1 MDKLGR
7 FDEILEEMKDLYTRK
22 NRDYGNSFT
31 KSFKAF
37 GLTSPIIRLS
47 DKLERLKSLNDGKM
61 ALVEDESIEDT
72 LIDLANYAV
81 MALIEIRDFKEKTD
95 AEVHKRLKRNNEEK
109 SDDYIEFESIAKNY
123 GDELRNYLKER
134 DEY

>member
-1 MDKLGR
+1 MNKIKQ
-7 FDEILEEMKDLYTRK
+7 FNEILEEMEDLYTRK

-81 MALIEIRDFKEKTD
+81 MTLVEVRDFKEKTD
-95 AEVHKRLKRNNEEK
+95 EEVTQRIVDKNKSRSNN
-109 SDDYIEFESIAKNY
+109 YIEFESPDEAY
-123 GDELRNYLKER
+123 QDELYNYLLEKG
-134 DEY
+134 EY

>member
-1 MDKLGR
+1 MNKIKQ
-7 FDEILEEMKDLYTRK
+7 FNEILEEMKDLYTRK
-22 NRDYGNSFT
+22 NRDYGDSST

-81 MALIEIRDFKEKTD
+81 MTLVEVRDFKEKTD
-95 AEVHKRLKRNNEEK
+95 EEVTQRIVDKNKSRSNN
-109 SDDYIEFESIAKNY
+109 YIEFESPDEAY
-123 GDELRNYLKER
+123 QDELYNYLLEKG
-134 DEY
+134 EY

>member
-31 KSFKAF
+31 KSFKSF

-47 DKLERLKSLNDGKM
+47 DKLERLKSLNGGKVS
-61 ALVEDESIEDT
+61 LVEDESIEDT